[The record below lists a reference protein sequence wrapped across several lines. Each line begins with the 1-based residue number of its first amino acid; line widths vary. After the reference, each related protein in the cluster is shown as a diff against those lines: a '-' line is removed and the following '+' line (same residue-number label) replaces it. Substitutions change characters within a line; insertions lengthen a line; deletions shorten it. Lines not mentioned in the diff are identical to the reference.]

1 MPQRLAHRIFL
12 WGVGLALLTASG
24 CEIAP
29 TYPKARLASSLQR
42 LLAQEHLTASVRL
55 FEHTLSVQVAYP
67 DALALSGTGI
77 GPAFDDAIRKTLPA
91 IHRVLFSTDAEIRF
105 YILLLSD
112 PQAPGVYLTIVRYVD
127 DVRREQVNMLD
138 TPEILSRTIFDLQ
151 YVGPSRSLSLEHDFP
166 SDIQLEDFLSWQL
179 ARRIQHA
186 LADTFPASSAS
197 AVQVGQCDG
206 VFNRGEFAFTLN
218 ILPPEGATTLDEST
232 MRRIFQTST
241 SVIAKVLSSYKFQ
254 SFESV
259 RLIHPLTGRNLVLPK
274 SHLDVF
280 R

>member
-1 MPQRLAHRIFL
+1 MFPHRILL
-12 WGVGLALLTASG
+12 WSVGFSLLCAAG
-24 CEIAP
+24 CEVAP
-29 TYPKARLASSLQR
+29 TYPKARVAESLQR
-42 LLAQEHLTASVRL
+42 LLAQEHVQASVRF
-55 FEHTLSVQVAYP
+55 FEHTLAVQLAYP

-77 GPAFDDAIRKTLPA
+77 GPAFDDAIRDTLPA

-112 PQAPGVYLTIVRYVD
+112 PQAPGVYLTIVRYAD

-151 YVGPSRSLSLEHDFP
+151 YVGPTRSLTLERDFP
-166 SDIQLEDFLSWQL
+166 SDIHLEDFLSWQL

-186 LADTFPASSAS
+186 LTDAFPSSNS
-197 AVQVGQCDG
+197 NAVQVGQCDG
-206 VFNRGEFAFTLN
+206 AFERGEFAFTLN
-218 ILPPEGATTLDEST
+218 ILPPEGTTTLDEAT
-232 MRRIFQTST
+232 MRQIFHTST
-241 SVIAKVLSSYKFQ
+241 SVIAKVLSSYQFQ

-274 SHLDVF
+274 AHLDVF